1 MAVNNS
7 ELFVYHQLV
16 CLGAKPFLAHEQSS
30 HEGGEGS
37 LNVYGHSSSQALHC
51 QEKGVL
57 YHEYAWS

>member
-1 MAVNNS
+1 
-7 ELFVYHQLV
+7 
-16 CLGAKPFLAHEQSS
+16 
-30 HEGGEGS
+30 